1 MSDLQASAPLAPWLQ
16 DQLQALMQQRG
27 HALLLSGPPGLG
39 QYELAYALAKYWL
52 CDEPTQTGA
61 CGHCSACHSVDVR
74 THPDLHVLMPE
85 TVAPGLNWP
94 LPAAAQDAIDKKERK
109 PSRWIRV
116 DAARSA
122 VAFTQMTRARARHQV
137 VLVYPAQRLNV
148 ESANTLLKTLEE
160 PPGDVRFVLATEAAH
175 MLLPTIRSRCL
186 THNMVWPDTHTC
198 TQWLS
203 TAVEPVPSAQ
213 AAATWLRAAG
223 GRPMDAL
230 TWAALGL
237 SAAQWSGLPKAVAAG
252 NLGAMQDWDAAV
264 ILDTLQKI
272 AHDTQAVWVGAPPRF
287 FEATDL
293 PALPHLRTLEQW
305 AQRLS
310 SWRRTVEHPYNAG
323 LQTEAWMAD
332 AAMVFAPT
340 AKSARPARAG
350 AHA

>member
-1 MSDLQASAPLAPWLQ
+1 MSDSQASAPLAPWLQ

-310 SWRRTVEHPYNAG
+310 RWRRTVEHPYNAG

-332 AAMVFAPT
+332 AAMVFAPA

>member
-39 QYELAYALAKYWL
+39 QYDLAYALAKYWL

-332 AAMVFAPT
+332 AAMVFAPAT
-340 AKSARPARAG
+340 KSARPARAG

>member
-1 MSDLQASAPLAPWLQ
+1 MSDSQASAPLAPWLQ

-252 NLGAMQDWDAAV
+252 SLGAMQNWDAAV

-350 AHA
+350 ANA